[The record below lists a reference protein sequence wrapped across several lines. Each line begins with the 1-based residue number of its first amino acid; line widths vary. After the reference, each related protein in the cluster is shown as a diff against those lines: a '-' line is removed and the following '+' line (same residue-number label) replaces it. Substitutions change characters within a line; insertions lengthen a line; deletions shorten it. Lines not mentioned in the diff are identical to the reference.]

1 MELENI
7 ISNINQVCSTDNKKI
22 IEFKL
27 GRGIS
32 DNIFV
37 TELDK
42 NYINNFMNLIPKKLP
57 VKYFYNTVYYHK
69 NMQLIINSNGLQK
82 CYKDYGNI
90 SKIDV
95 THKNTP
101 IRILFKN
108 RKKIDTSN
116 FDCLKQYD
124 TIINRELISISIK
137 ENIKINIYNKKFQNN
152 PDNYYEITGQF
163 LYNKHKKKNL
173 EADID
178 LLIRYLT
185 IYKQVENIEK
195 YF

>member
-1 MELENI
+1 MELEDI
-7 ISNINQVCSTDNKKI
+7 ISNIIQVCSNDNKKI

-27 GRGIS
+27 GKDVS

-57 VKYFYNTVYYHK
+57 VKYFYNTVYYHQ

-95 THKNTP
+95 NHKNTP

-116 FDCLKQYD
+116 FDCLKHYD
-124 TIINRELISISIK
+124 SIINRELISISIK

-152 PDNYYEITGQF
+152 SDNYYEITGQF
-163 LYNKHKKKNL
+163 LYNKHKQKNL
-173 EADID
+173 ETDID

>member
-1 MELENI
+1 MEFDSI
-7 ISNINQVCSTDNKKI
+7 ISNIHNQCANDNKKI

-27 GRGIS
+27 GEIIS
-32 DNIFV
+32 DNIFN
-37 TELDK
+37 TNLDK

-57 VKYFYNTVYYHK
+57 VKYFYNTVYYYK
-69 NMQLIINSNGLQK
+69 NMQLIINNNGLQK

-95 THKNTP
+95 VHKKFP

-116 FDCLKQYD
+116 FDCLKHYD
-124 TIINRELISISIK
+124 SIINRELISISIK

-163 LYNKHKKKNL
+163 LYNRNKKKNL
-173 EADID
+173 EEDIKILIKN
-178 LLIRYLT
+178 LLIYE
-185 IYKQVENIEK
+185 QVENIEK